1 MSNVKYDGRGETSN
15 MADTKIDWFDDFLGL
30 GYHLYDVRPV
40 LLLLL
45 DNRKKVATTWNKII
59 KYFPDDE
66 IKVKFIERDTKY
78 DFILSCESRILQ
90 STWVFLKPLNMSEH
104 YRQFKED
111 YDGAAVLKLALY
123 IKKKDNTTE
132 LEIFKYQKRLTNVK
146 FVTESEAEQDFV
158 VSRAIQKLKSDSKD
172 TF

>member
-1 MSNVKYDGRGETSN
+1 MQDVKLE
-15 MADTKIDWFDDFLGL
+15 WFDDFLGL

-45 DNRKKVATTWNKII
+45 DNRKKVADTWNKIL

-66 IKVKFIERDTKY
+66 IKARFVEVDSRYEFVLYCK
-78 DFILSCESRILQ
+78 SRILQ
-90 STWVFLKPLNMSEH
+90 STWVFYKSLNMSPH

-123 IKKKDNTTE
+123 IKKKKEEDNQ
-132 LEIFKYQKRLTNVK
+132 LEIFKYQKRLTDVR
-146 FVTESEAEQDFV
+146 FISESEAEQDDLV
-158 VSRAIQKLKSDSKD
+158 AESLKRLRNQRTGKVAE
-172 TF
+172 

>member
-1 MSNVKYDGRGETSN
+1 
-15 MADTKIDWFDDFLGL
+15 MADSKIDWFDDFLGL

-40 LLLLL
+40 VFLLL
-45 DNRKKVATTWNKII
+45 DERKKVASTWNKIL

-66 IKVKFIERDTKY
+66 IKVRFVEIDSKY
-78 DFILSCESRILQ
+78 EFILYCESRILQ
-90 STWVFLKPLNMSEH
+90 GTWVFLKSLNVSEH

-123 IKKKDNTTE
+123 IKKKDTNE

-146 FVTESEAEQDFV
+146 FITASEAEQDFV
-158 VSRAIQKLKSDSKD
+158 VTRSLEKLRNSKD
-172 TF
+172 G

>member
-1 MSNVKYDGRGETSN
+1 MTES
-15 MADTKIDWFDDFLGL
+15 KIDWFDDFLGL

-40 LLLLL
+40 LLLLI
-45 DNRKKVATTWNKII
+45 DERKKVANTWNKIL

-66 IKVKFIERDTKY
+66 IQARFVETDNKY
-78 DFILSCESRILQ
+78 EFVLYCNSRILQ
-90 STWVFLKPLNMSEH
+90 STWVFFKSLNASEH

-123 IKKKDNTTE
+123 IKKKDKSTE

-146 FVTESEAEQDFV
+146 FIKEDEARQDPIV
-158 VSRAIQKLKSDSKD
+158 DMALQKLRNQQSS
-172 TF
+172 

>member
-1 MSNVKYDGRGETSN
+1 MTDS
-15 MADTKIDWFDDFLGL
+15 KIDWFDDFLGL

-40 LLLLL
+40 LLLLI
-45 DNRKKVATTWNKII
+45 DQRKKVANTWNKIL

-66 IKVKFIERDTKY
+66 IKVRFVETDSKY
-78 DFILSCESRILQ
+78 EFVLYCESRILQ
-90 STWVFLKPLNMSEH
+90 STWVLFKSLNLSEH

-123 IKKKDNTTE
+123 IKKKDNTNE

-146 FVTESEAEQDFV
+146 FIKDDEAQQDFV
-158 VSRAIQKLKSDSKD
+158 VARSLQKLRNPKGQLG
-172 TF
+172 

>member
-1 MSNVKYDGRGETSN
+1 MT
-15 MADTKIDWFDDFLGL
+15 DTKIEWFNDFLGL

-40 LLLLL
+40 LLLLI
-45 DNRKKVATTWNKII
+45 DERKKVANTWNKIL

-66 IKVKFIERDTKY
+66 IKVRFVETDSKY
-78 DFILSCESRILQ
+78 EFVLYCESRILQ
-90 STWVFLKPLNMSEH
+90 STWAFFKSLNVSEH

-123 IKKKDNTTE
+123 IKKKDNSTE

-146 FVTESEAEQDFV
+146 FIKEDEAQQDFLV
-158 VSRAIQKLKSDSKD
+158 ARSLQKLRNP
-172 TF
+172 

>member
-1 MSNVKYDGRGETSN
+1 
-15 MADTKIDWFDDFLGL
+15 MADSKIDWFDDFLGL

-40 LLLLL
+40 VFLLL
-45 DNRKKVATTWNKII
+45 DERKKVASTWNKIL

-66 IKVKFIERDTKY
+66 IKVRFVEIDSKY
-78 DFILSCESRILQ
+78 EFILYCESRILQ
-90 STWVFLKPLNMSEH
+90 GTWVFLKSLNVSEH

-123 IKKKDNTTE
+123 IKKKDTNE

-146 FVTESEAEQDFV
+146 FITASEAEQDFV
-158 VSRAIQKLKSDSKD
+158 VTRSLEKLRNSK
-172 TF
+172 

>member
-1 MSNVKYDGRGETSN
+1 MTDS
-15 MADTKIDWFDDFLGL
+15 KIDWFDDFLGL

-40 LLLLL
+40 LLLLI
-45 DNRKKVATTWNKII
+45 DERKKVANTWNRIL

-66 IKVKFIERDTKY
+66 IKAIFVETDSKY
-78 DFILSCESRILQ
+78 EFVLYCESRILQ
-90 STWVFLKPLNMSEH
+90 STWVFFKSLNVSEH

-123 IKKKDNTTE
+123 IKKKDNSTE

-146 FVTESEAEQDFV
+146 FIKEDEAQQDFIV
-158 VSRAIQKLKSDSKD
+158 ARALQKLRNPKGI
-172 TF
+172 

>member
-1 MSNVKYDGRGETSN
+1 MIEN
-15 MADTKIDWFDDFLGL
+15 KIDWFDDFLGL

-40 LLLLL
+40 LLLLI
-45 DNRKKVATTWNKII
+45 DERKKVANIWNKIL

-66 IKVKFIERDTKY
+66 IQARFVETDMKY
-78 DFILSCESRILQ
+78 AFVLYCNSRILQ
-90 STWVFLKPLNMSEH
+90 STWVFFKSLDESEH

-123 IKKKDNTTE
+123 IKKKDKSTE

-146 FVTESEAEQDFV
+146 FIKEDEAQQDPIV
-158 VSRAIQKLKSDSKD
+158 VEALQKLHNQKK
-172 TF
+172 